1 MPKQPILESQGGP
14 RGRFPQ
20 NFQDILS
27 FFDFERRYPKQKI
40 GARLKWK
47 DLTPPK
53 FWAGY
58 AADCDCLFNSL

>member
-53 FWAGY
+53 F
-58 AADCDCLFNSL
+58 